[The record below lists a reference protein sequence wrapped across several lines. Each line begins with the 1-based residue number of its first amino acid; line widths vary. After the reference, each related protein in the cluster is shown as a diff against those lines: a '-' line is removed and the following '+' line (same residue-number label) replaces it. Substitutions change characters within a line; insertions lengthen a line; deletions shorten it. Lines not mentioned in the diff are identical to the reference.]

1 MLMAALC
8 LPVDVLI
15 FYKEPFGVWG
25 TLCKFLN
32 HRNIKNILLS
42 TVMLVFAFIPFFI
55 MQAEAMFPEKSVYI
69 VDKSKNSVKSFCIY
83 NSGYVDGKMRW
94 ILKNSWTKH
103 VSLTYNEKYAWGE
116 DFFFMT
122 FQENYIL
129 ISVFSTTWYAYNLF
143 STLSLVMYLLK
154 VYENYFLK
162 LLSELY
168 QGDTAEEFYLA
179 LAVLGLGFLPQMMI
193 FSVAY
198 LHWHKPFNIVGLE
211 FFATAINIP
220 LR

>member
-1 MLMAALC
+1 
-8 LPVDVLI
+8 
-15 FYKEPFGVWG
+15 
-25 TLCKFLN
+25 
-32 HRNIKNILLS
+32 
-42 TVMLVFAFIPFFI
+42 
-55 MQAEAMFPEKSVYI
+55 
-69 VDKSKNSVKSFCIY
+69 
-83 NSGYVDGKMRW
+83 MRL

-154 VYENYFLK
+154 VYENYFMK
-162 LLSELY
+162 LLSESY